1 MTIALVFW
9 LLVFVFALIGSM
21 RGWAKELLVSFSM
34 VIALFINLLL
44 NKYGQGILS
53 SLKGDALFWLRAA
66 LVGLMAYFGYVTPK
80 MPWVPE
86 NRFLREHLQ
95 DGLLGLV
102 IGGVNGAL
110 IFGSI
115 WYFLHQAGY
124 PFPGLEFARQTAQD
138 PQIVTMMRFMP
149 PVLLGETWLL
159 VIVAVISVFVIV
171 VFV

>member
-9 LLVFVFALIGSM
+9 LLVFIFALVGSL

-44 NKYGQGILS
+44 DKYASGILS
-53 SLKGDALFWLRAA
+53 TLSATALFWVRGG
-66 LVGLMAYFGYVTPK
+66 LVGLMAYCGYLAPK
-80 MPWVPE
+80 VPWVPE
-86 NRFLREHLQ
+86 NRFLREHVQ
-95 DGLLGLV
+95 DGLLGLLL
-102 IGGVNGAL
+102 GAVNGAL

-115 WYFLHQAGY
+115 WYFLHKARY
-124 PFPGLEFARQTAQD
+124 PFPGLEFARQTAQN

-159 VIVAVISVFVIV
+159 FVVAGVSVFVIL